1 MTTKCTTTPTTPT
14 TTTKTTET
22 RESFERM
29 NALTPEKVEA
39 AVAQPADAARVSR
52 TGIGLSMRLEMA
64 ESLRSRWFHF
74 YALVAVGLML
84 LLIMTGVSESRV
96 LGFTGLSRL
105 LVTYIQI
112 TMAVL
117 PLFIIVSTARSMVG
131 DREAGNLEY
140 MLAFPVS
147 LRVWFWGRF
156 LSRLVLVLAPVAL
169 SLGIAAAYGMVMG
182 HAVPW
187 AHVGLYAG
195 LVAALAVAFL
205 GLGFLISSMAR
216 STEVALG
223 TSLLVWLVLVALL
236 DLLLLSVLIQERFIS
251 DYVIAVALAN
261 PLQSFRTASM
271 ILFDPQL
278 ILLGPSS
285 YVILDHFGVTGY
297 VVWAMG
303 YPTVLGLILAWI
315 GFWQFSRSDLV

>member
-1 MTTKCTTTPTTPT
+1 M
-14 TTTKTTET
+14 
-22 RESFERM
+22 
-29 NALTPEKVEA
+29 TPEELEDAVEGGRPRSG
-39 AVAQPADAARVSR
+39 PAR
-52 TGIGLSMRLEMA
+52 TGLGLAMRLELA

-74 YALVAVGLML
+74 YSVVVIGLML
-84 LLIMTGVSESRV
+84 LLITTGISESRV

-112 TMAVL
+112 AMAIL
-117 PLFIIVSTARSMVG
+117 PLFIVVTTARSMVG

-147 LRVWFWGRF
+147 LPVWYWGRF
-156 LSRLVLVLAPVAL
+156 FARLILVLAPVL
-169 SLGIAAAYGMVMG
+169 VSLGLAAAYGLAKG

-187 AHVGLYAG
+187 YHVGLYAG
-195 LVAALAVAFL
+195 LVGALATAFL
-205 GLGFLISSMAR
+205 GIGFLISSFSR

-223 TSLLVWLVLVALL
+223 ASLLIWLAQVALL
-236 DLLLLSVLIQERFIS
+236 DLLLLSVLIQERFVP
-251 DYVIAVALAN
+251 DFVIAIALAN
-261 PLQSFRTASM
+261 PMQSFRTASM

-297 VVWAMG
+297 VAWAMG
-303 YPTVLGLILAWI
+303 YPTVLGLLAAGLGYWR
-315 GFWQFSRSDLV
+315 FSRGDLV

>member
-1 MTTKCTTTPTTPT
+1 
-14 TTTKTTET
+14 
-22 RESFERM
+22 M
-29 NALTPEKVEA
+29 NAIASGPNTPPHPVPRA
-39 AVAQPADAARVSR
+39 APHHPELIPRAPERTPR
-52 TGIGLSMRLEMA
+52 TGLGLAMRLEFS

-74 YALVAVGLML
+74 YSLVVIGLMV
-84 LLIMTGVSESRV
+84 LLIATGISESRV

-112 TMAVL
+112 AMAVL
-117 PLFIIVSTARSMVG
+117 PLFIVVTTARSMVG

-147 LRVWFWGRF
+147 LGVWYWGRF
-156 LSRLVLVLAPVAL
+156 FARLVLVIAPVGAAL
-169 SLGIAAAYGMVMG
+169 AVGAVYGLARG

-187 AHVGLYAG
+187 GPIALYSGLT
-195 LVAALAVAFL
+195 AALAACFL
-205 GLGFLISSMAR
+205 GIGFLISALSR

-223 TSLLVWLVLVALL
+223 ASLVVWLVLVAAL
-236 DLLLLSVLIQERFIS
+236 DLLLLSMLIQNRFWPDLVIS
-251 DYVIAVALAN
+251 IALAN

-285 YVILDHFGVTGY
+285 YVILDAFGVTGY
-297 VVWAMG
+297 VIWAMA
-303 YPTVLGLILAWI
+303 YPTVLGLVFAALGYWRFA
-315 GFWQFSRSDLV
+315 RTDLV